1 MKCYIEGDDQEQGLL
16 FSDYLENFIGE
27 NNSVRAID
35 AFVDAL
41 DLLDLGF
48 AEAATTG
55 RSGYHPNVLLKIY
68 VRGTSIVSNR
78 TAGCNWRLTEM

>member
-1 MKCYIEGDDQEQGLL
+1 M
-16 FSDYLENFIGE
+16 FSDYLENFIGD

-35 AFVDAL
+35 ALFDAH

-55 RSGYHPNVLLKIY
+55 RLGYHPNVLLKIY
-68 VRGTSIVSNR
+68 VRVTSFVSNR
-78 TAGCNWRLTEM
+78 TDGCNWRLTAMY